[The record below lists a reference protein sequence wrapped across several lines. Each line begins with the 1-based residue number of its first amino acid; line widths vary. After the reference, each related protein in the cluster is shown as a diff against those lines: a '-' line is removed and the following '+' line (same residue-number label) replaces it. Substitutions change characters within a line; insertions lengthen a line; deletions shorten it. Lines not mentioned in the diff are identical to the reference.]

1 MNEMDKVTRF
11 YHTFN
16 KEQREKAKTVLFVIG
31 IAFTLFLSIQ
41 LWPEDPLIQ
50 QIPVNNKQTFLSS
63 TSYLHSLT
71 PANNMVKPKLCMLDS
86 IETSIFSMQNNTL
99 KNSNQL
105 S

>member
-16 KEQREKAKTVLFVIG
+16 KEQREKAKTVLFIIG

-63 TSYLHSLT
+63 TSYLHSLIPT
-71 PANNMVKPKLCMLDS
+71 GNMVKSKLCILES
-86 IETSIFSMQNNTL
+86 IERPIFSMQNNTL
-99 KNSNQL
+99 KNPHQL